1 MKRLMM
7 VVSVLVLLLMGCTTE
22 LTYSEIEIEKANQD
36 VQDFIGSVGV
46 QGGPSLYFDGKK
58 GQMYVYLNGSNVI
71 QGEKATHFKDF
82 ELEVDGDTL
91 KFLFNQHDTDDY
103 SSKELK
109 YKALYKVKLD
119 KEYDQ
124 VEAYSNG
131 KLVSYQVVS
140 GNE

>member
-1 MKRLMM
+1 MKRLM
-7 VVSVLVLLLMGCTTE
+7 VGTLLILLLAGCNSE
-22 LTYSEIEIEKANQD
+22 LTYSEIKIEKASKD
-36 VQDFIGSVGV
+36 VQEFIESVGD
-46 QGGPSLYFDGKK
+46 QGGPNLYFDGKK
-58 GQMYVYLNGSNVI
+58 GQLFVYLNGSNVI
-71 QGEKATHFKDF
+71 QGEKATYFKDF
-82 ELEVDGDTL
+82 ELDVGGDKL

-109 YKALYKVKLD
+109 YKALYEVKLD

-131 KLVSYQVVS
+131 QLVAFQLVS